1 MNGRRAIRRL
11 LALGLALGSLA
22 GLYFAATLLLPPLL
36 EPRFNRTH
44 APGPWPASPAAVA
57 AHQAIPLIADMHADS
72 LLWSRDLLRRSD
84 IGHVDIPR
92 LIEARVGLQAFT
104 IVTKSPRG
112 QNIDRN
118 DADTDRITD
127 LVIASGWPPRTWTS
141 LFERALYQMN
151 RLHGMAEADPRLR
164 LLRSRQDL
172 LQFEIDYQ
180 REKGQVAA
188 WLGLEGAHALEGD
201 LANLDRLHAAG
212 LRMAG
217 ITHFFDNAL
226 GGSQHGMDKGGL
238 TAFGRQAVARMQE
251 LGILVDLAHASDA
264 VIADVLAMSTRPVV
278 VSHGGVK
285 GSCDNNRTLSDGQIF
300 GIAATGGL
308 IGIGYWPLAVCGEDA
323 LAIARAIRYVID
335 IAGVRHVALGSD
347 FDGSVVTPFDTTGLP
362 QITGALM
369 EAGLTEAELALIMGG
384 NVRRVLLETLPER

>member
-1 MNGRRAIRRL
+1 MTRDRTGRRL
-11 LALGLALGSLA
+11 LALILALGSVA
-22 GLYFAATLLLPPLL
+22 GLYLAATWLLPPLL
-36 EPRFNRTH
+36 ESRFNRTH
-44 APGPWPASPAAVA
+44 TPGPWPASPAALA
-57 AHQAIPLIADMHADS
+57 AHRSLPLIADMHADS

-104 IVTKSPRG
+104 LVTKSPRG

-118 DADTDRITD
+118 AADSDRLTD

-141 LFERALYQMN
+141 LYERALYQMQ
-151 RLHGMAEADPRLR
+151 RLQAMAEADPRLR
-164 LLRSRQDL
+164 ILRSRQDL
-172 LQFEIDYQ
+172 LQFEIDYR
-180 REKGQVAA
+180 REPQQVAA
-188 WLGLEGAHALEGD
+188 WLGLEGAHALEGE
-201 LANLDRLHAAG
+201 LANLDRLFDAG

-226 GGSQHGMDKGGL
+226 GGSQHGLDKGGL
-238 TAFGRQAVARMQE
+238 TPFGRQAVARMQE

-323 LAIARAIRYVID
+323 QAIARAIRYVID

-347 FDGSVVTPFDTTGLP
+347 FDGSVATPFDTTGLP
-362 QITGALM
+362 RITGALL
-369 EAGLTEAELALIMGG
+369 EAGLTEPELALIMGG
-384 NVRRVLLETLPER
+384 NVRRVLLESLPDR